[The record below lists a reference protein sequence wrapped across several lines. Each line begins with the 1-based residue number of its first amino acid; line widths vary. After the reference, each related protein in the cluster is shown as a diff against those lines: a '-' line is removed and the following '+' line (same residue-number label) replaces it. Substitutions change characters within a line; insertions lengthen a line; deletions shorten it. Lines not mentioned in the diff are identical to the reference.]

1 MTSAKYPVTDSTKTS
16 DCILWDM
23 WKITKG
29 CCQTSKKTQLNGEKF
44 HAYELGDLPNEII
57 HLMQLL
63 RNPREFYNR
72 NG

>member
-1 MTSAKYPVTDSTKTS
+1 M
-16 DCILWDM
+16 
-23 WKITKG
+23 
-29 CCQTSKKTQLNGEKF
+29 NGEKC

-72 NG
+72 NGQVYFRVHTKTSRLRIVEIVFRIKTLKKSL